1 MSEKI
6 AALKN
11 QTWIYPI
18 DATKGGDVSGPH
30 VFAHTNAYPLRR
42 LARVF
47 GFVGFASLTYS
58 LAIVGIAIEA
68 AIIEF

>member
-1 MSEKI
+1 MDIRWIERQVSDQMSVE
-6 AALKN
+6 
-11 QTWIYPI
+11 T
-18 DATKGGDVSGPH
+18 GPQ
-30 VFAHTNAYPLRR
+30 VVARAKAYPLRR

-47 GFVGFASLTYS
+47 RFVGVTTLTYA